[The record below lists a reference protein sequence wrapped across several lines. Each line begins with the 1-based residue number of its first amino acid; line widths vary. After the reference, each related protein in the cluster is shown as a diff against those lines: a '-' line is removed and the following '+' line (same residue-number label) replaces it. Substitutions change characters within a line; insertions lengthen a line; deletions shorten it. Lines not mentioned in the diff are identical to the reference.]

1 MKNEIPVIS
10 LFVQALTL
18 PVKHWLALLKVSSPF
33 ILCSLLAIAAH
44 YIEPTIFFNKST
56 LISPFAMVLGLAS
69 LITLIMAI
77 VGCHRIFLLGP
88 TETEQTRPFRWTG
101 NEFRY
106 ALWWLAVTVLFAGS
120 GILYAFIFTS
130 ATELTTPLNS
140 EYPFISSIIM
150 ALFMLPLYI
159 VFVRVTVVLP
169 AAAIGKA
176 NIGFGWAWHFSSNN
190 SWRLVALLGIL
201 PFILNLI
208 SDQIPLVND
217 LWLNL
222 LKGAIWLITGVISI
236 ALLSLSFD
244 ALSELEAQ
252 REEQQNA
259 IDSEEPAQD
268 PA

>member
-33 ILCSLLAIAAH
+33 ILCGLFAISV
-44 YIEPTIFFNKST
+44 YNISPSMFISKSI
-56 LISPFAMVLGLAS
+56 LISPIAIVLGLAS

-106 ALWWLAVTVLFAGS
+106 ALWWLAMTVLFAGF
-120 GILYAFIFTS
+120 GMLYVFIFTS
-130 ATELTTPLNS
+130 ATSLVTPLIS
-140 EYPFISSIIM
+140 EYQFISSIIM
-150 ALFMLPLYI
+150 ALLMLPLYI
-159 VFVRVTVVLP
+159 VFVRVSVVLP

-176 NIGFGWAWHFSSNN
+176 NIGFGWAWNYSWNN
-190 SWRLVALLGIL
+190 SWRLIVLLGIL
-201 PFILNLI
+201 PFTMNLI
-208 SDQIPLVND
+208 SDQLPYVD
-217 LWLNL
+217 SLWFNL

-236 ALLSLSFD
+236 AALSLSFH

-252 REEQQNA
+252 REVQQNA
-259 IDSEEPAQD
+259 IDTEEPAQD